1 MDPKT
6 ALAHALRL
14 HRTGSTEAAIAACRH
29 AVQGEDPV
37 AMRLLGLLLA
47 EAGQFEEAQHWAGR
61 AVARDRSAETLAAA
75 GRILAVMQHWPAAAA
90 ALREALLLQPDFAAA
105 RRLLDRAEAA
115 AAAMQAEATGL
126 FAAGRFTEAAALF
139 REACGVRPGDPTLL
153 HALGTAL
160 HEAGHPAEAV
170 DAYRAALAAAP
181 DPAAPGHV
189 ASWHNLGSALQ
200 ATGDLDAAM
209 AAYARAYATDPA
221 SFPRIAQELAA
232 GPAGQVW
239 LSAAALRAKLH
250 ATAHGH
256 DTGPGT
262 RPASPGQHRQPV

>member
-6 ALAHALRL
+6 ALAQALHL

-29 AVQGEDPV
+29 AVPGGDAPDGDPI
-37 AMRLLGLLLA
+37 AMRMLGLLLA
-47 EAGQFEEAQHWAGR
+47 EAGQFDEARHWAAR
-61 AVARDRSAETLAAA
+61 AVARDRSPETLAAA

-115 AAAMQAEATGL
+115 AAALQAEATRL
-126 FAAGRFTEAAALF
+126 FTTRRFAEAAALF
-139 REACGVRPGDPTLL
+139 REASAVCPGDPALL

-160 HEAGHPAEAV
+160 HEAGQPARAI
-170 DAYRAALAAAP
+170 DAYRAALA
-181 DPAAPGHV
+181 AAPGHV

-232 GPAGQVW
+232 GSSGQVW
-239 LSAAALRAKLH
+239 LSAAALRAKLQ
-250 ATAHGH
+250 ATARGH
-256 DTGPGT
+256 DTGPDT
-262 RPASPGQHRQPV
+262 LPAPPGQHRPPR

>member
-14 HRTGSTEAAIAACRH
+14 HRSGSADAAIAACRQ
-29 AVQGEDPV
+29 AVRGDDPV
-37 AMRLLGLLLA
+37 AMRLLGLLLS
-47 EAGQFEEAQHWAGR
+47 EAGQFEEARHWASR

-75 GRILAVMQHWPAAAA
+75 GRILGAMRHWAASATT
-90 ALREALLLQPDFAAA
+90 LREALLLQPDFAAA

-115 AAAMQAEATGL
+115 ATAMQAEAAGL
-126 FAAGRFTEAAALF
+126 FAAGRFAGAAALF
-139 REACGVRPGDPTLL
+139 QEACAVRPGDPALL
-153 HALGTAL
+153 HALGAAL
-160 HEAGHPAEAV
+160 HEAGQPAEAIG
-170 DAYRAALAAAP
+170 AYRAALAAAP
-181 DPAAPGHV
+181 RHV

-200 ATGDLDAAM
+200 ATGDLDGAM

-232 GPAGQVW
+232 GPSGQVW
-239 LSAAALRAKLH
+239 LSAAVLRAKLH
-250 ATAHGH
+250 ATARGH

-262 RPASPGQHRQPV
+262 RPASPGQHRQPP